1 MTIHRLQI
9 GQFRNLNHVRLAPST
24 NINVIYGDNGSGKTS
39 VLESIF
45 FLTHGR
51 SFKASKTHNIIQ
63 QGFNECTVF
72 ATVGEGRLPVGVQ
85 RNVTGQTEIRISGEP
100 VSALSELASLLPVQF
115 INAEAFQILEGSPR
129 HRRQFLDWGVFHVEQ
144 KFLGAWRSAQKALKH
159 RNTLLRSGRIDAQEL
174 AAWEHE
180 LVHYAHEVDALRSA
194 YLSTFEAD
202 FLSLL
207 ESFGDIPEVRL
218 SYQRGWDKTRSLSE
232 VLTDSLDRD
241 RKRGFT
247 QSGPQRADLKVKTGK
262 EDVSDILSRGQQKI
276 VVSAL
281 KLAQGRHL
289 VKNKE
294 QKRCI
299 YLLDDLPAELDRHH
313 LQKVCQVLEGIDAQ
327 VFITCIDP
335 AVFDGI
341 WQDPDKVKM
350 FHVEQGK
357 LN

>member
-9 GQFRNLNHVRLAPST
+9 GQFRNLNQVRIAPSAH
-24 NINVIYGDNGSGKTS
+24 INVLHGDNGSGKTS
-39 VLESIF
+39 VLEALF

-63 QGFNECTVF
+63 QGRDDCTVF

-85 RNVTGQTEIRISGEP
+85 RKTNGQTDIRISGEP

-144 KFLGAWRSAQKALKH
+144 KFLGAWRRTQKALKH
-159 RNTLLRSGRIDAQEL
+159 RNTLLRSGRIDVKEL
-174 AAWEHE
+174 AAWEYE
-180 LVHYAHEVDALRSA
+180 LVQYAEEVDRLRST
-194 YLSTFEAD
+194 YLTAFEQD
-202 FLSLL
+202 FTALIA
-207 ESFGDIPEVRL
+207 SFGDIPEVSL
-218 SYQRGWDKTRSLSE
+218 HYQRGWDKTRSLAD
-232 VLTDSLDRD
+232 VLLDSLDRD
-241 RKRGFT
+241 KKRGFT
-247 QSGPQRADLKVKTGK
+247 QSGPQRADVRVKTGK
-262 EDVSDILSRGQQKI
+262 EDASDILSRGQQKI

-281 KLAQGRHL
+281 KLAQGKHL
-289 VKNKE
+289 IKTKE
-294 QKRCI
+294 QKRVI

-341 WQDPDKVKM
+341 WQNPNNVKM
-350 FHVEQGK
+350 FHVEQGT